1 MPSPSGTN
9 AKPADPSRPAN
20 PADQAGPADPAS
32 PAESTGPADPVLA
45 AEREHLRESREY
57 LRLMREDVLALPV
70 LGGDRVSIEYLKADL
85 YHRAEAL
92 RDIPDA
98 PLFFGRLDYAP
109 GSVWSEEGE
118 AGTDGARFHIGRR
131 HVHDPA
137 GHPIVIDWRA
147 PVSRA
152 FYRASQ
158 SEPMDLVRRRRF
170 GFSGGSL
177 TAYEDEEFGGAAHGA
192 GQPSRIMLEE
202 IERPRSGPMRDI
214 VATIQP
220 DQDDIVRAD
229 ADATVCVQ
237 GAPGTG
243 KTAVGL
249 HRVAYLLY
257 AHANRMK
264 RGGVLVVGPNRAF
277 LAYIRNVLP
286 ALGEVGV
293 DQVTVADL
301 VGTVT
306 IRASDSERAARI
318 KGNARMAEVL
328 RRALWAGVAEPA
340 EGLMVARGSRRW
352 RVSRDEIAGLI
363 DELRERGVRH
373 GAGRDMLGHR
383 IAHVVLTRME
393 AAGEAPDDR
402 THDAV
407 RRTRE
412 VRAVVDAVWPA
423 VNPVRLVLRLLSDPE
438 LLARAAEGL
447 LDDDEQR
454 EIRWDSPPRG
464 PGSARWSAAD
474 AVLVD
479 EARDLIERIPSLA
492 HVVVDEAQ
500 DLSPMECR
508 AVGRRCATGSATVLG
523 DLAQA
528 TTPAAVADWPQM
540 LAHLGKPDAG
550 LRQLDTGYRVP
561 RQILDYA
568 SRLLP
573 LIAPGVP
580 AARSYRQDPGSLA
593 VVGATPGSLPAALAQ
608 ACADALDRAGS
619 AAVIAADGQLTALA
633 KMLGRAGVAHG
644 TLDGDGPGARL
655 TLVPVSLA
663 KGLEFDH

>member
-1 MPSPSGTN
+1 MPSPSGTD

-20 PADQAGPADPAS
+20 PAEPAGPADPAK
-32 PAESTGPADPVLA
+32 PAKPTEPADPVLA

-57 LRLMREDVLALPV
+57 LRLMREDVLSLPA

-109 GSVWSEEGE
+109 GSVWSDEAE
-118 AGTDGARFHIGRR
+118 AGTDGVRFHIGRR

-177 TAYEDEEFGGAAHGA
+177 TAYEDEEFGGAARGA

-264 RGGVLVVGPNRAF
+264 RGGVLVVGPTRAF
-277 LAYIRNVLP
+277 LAYTRALLP
-286 ALGEVGV
+286 ALPEVG
-293 DQVTVADL
+293 D
-301 VGTVT
+301 
-306 IRASDSERAARI
+306 
-318 KGNARMAEVL
+318 
-328 RRALWAGVAEPA
+328 
-340 EGLMVARGSRRW
+340 
-352 RVSRDEIAGLI
+352 
-363 DELRERGVRH
+363 H
-373 GAGRDMLGHR
+373 
-383 IAHVVLTRME
+383 
-393 AAGEAPDDR
+393 
-402 THDAV
+402 
-407 RRTRE
+407 
-412 VRAVVDAVWPA
+412 
-423 VNPVRLVLRLLSDPE
+423 
-438 LLARAAEGL
+438 
-447 LDDDEQR
+447 
-454 EIRWDSPPRG
+454 
-464 PGSARWSAAD
+464 
-474 AVLVD
+474 
-479 EARDLIERIPSLA
+479 
-492 HVVVDEAQ
+492 
-500 DLSPMECR
+500 
-508 AVGRRCATGSATVLG
+508 
-523 DLAQA
+523 QA
-528 TTPAAVADWPQM
+528 T
-540 LAHLGKPDAG
+540 
-550 LRQLDTGYRVP
+550 
-561 RQILDYA
+561 
-568 SRLLP
+568 
-573 LIAPGVP
+573 
-580 AARSYRQDPGSLA
+580 
-593 VVGATPGSLPAALAQ
+593 
-608 ACADALDRAGS
+608 
-619 AAVIAADGQLTALA
+619 
-633 KMLGRAGVAHG
+633 
-644 TLDGDGPGARL
+644 
-655 TLVPVSLA
+655 
-663 KGLEFDH
+663 